1 MTKLKVGHVAP
12 DFEAKNY
19 LGQTVT
25 LKEFKEKS
33 QPIVLYFYPK
43 DNSPVCTKES
53 CEFRDKYQKFIE
65 AGAEVIGVSSDGEDS
80 HKSFVSKYSLPF
92 TLLTDKHSKL
102 AKLYGVNGIL
112 LPGRKTFII
121 DKHGII
127 AGIHDGLLSSTSHI
141 DESLKIIEKLKLQI

>member
-1 MTKLKVGHVAP
+1 MTKLKVGNIAP
-12 DFEAKNY
+12 DFESKNF

-33 QPIVLYFYPK
+33 QPISL
-43 DNSPVCTKES
+43 CTKES
-53 CEFRDKYQKFIE
+53 CEFRDKNQKFIE

-92 TLLTDKHSKL
+92 TLLTDKHSEL

-141 DESLKIIEKLKLQI
+141 DESLKVIEKLKSQI

>member
-1 MTKLKVGHVAP
+1 MTKLKVGNIAP

-53 CEFRDKYQKFIE
+53 CEFRDKYKK
-65 AGAEVIGVSSDGEDS
+65 VIGVSSDGEDS

-92 TLLTDKHSKL
+92 TLLTDKNSKL

-141 DESLKIIEKLKLQI
+141 DESLKIIEKLKPQI

>member
-1 MTKLKVGHVAP
+1 MTKLKVGNIAP

-19 LGQTVT
+19 LGQIVT

-43 DNSPVCTKES
+43 DNSPECQKS
-53 CEFRDKYQKFIE
+53 CEFRDKYQKSIE

-102 AKLYGVNGIL
+102 AKLYGVEKHL
-112 LPGRKTFII
+112 LLINM
-121 DKHGII
+121 DLWH
-127 AGIHDGLLSSTSHI
+127 STSHV